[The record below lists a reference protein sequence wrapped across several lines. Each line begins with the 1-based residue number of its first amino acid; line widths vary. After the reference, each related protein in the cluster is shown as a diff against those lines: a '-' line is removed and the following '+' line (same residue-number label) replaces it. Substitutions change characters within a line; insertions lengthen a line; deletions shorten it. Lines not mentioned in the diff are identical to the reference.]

1 MSSWGASGHNGDGT
15 GGGLEDLDE
24 DIRFF
29 LAGADVWVVLI
40 DVFGDLSGET
50 KLDRKIPDGGEGLPH
65 VGSEGEDHASKGVK
79 SLEEVEG
86 EVGTGTHNDTLD
98 EDTSSVGD
106 LIGSSLPTV
115 FGHWDCG
122 SDAISGD

>member
-24 DIRFF
+24 NISFF

-40 DVFGDLSGET
+40 DVFEDLSVET
-50 KLDRKIPDGGEGLPH
+50 ELDGKVPDGSESLPH

-79 SLEEVEG
+79 SLEEVE
-86 EVGTGTHNDTLD
+86 
-98 EDTSSVGD
+98 
-106 LIGSSLPTV
+106 
-115 FGHWDCG
+115 
-122 SDAISGD
+122 